1 MGWYKRPAPAVIPA
15 PIVYF
20 KIVAVKTFV
29 VVPRGA
35 YLGSMAFHCYAW
47 PCLGW
52 SVAVT
57 TSLAVWTKERSS
69 TVPTFSECNVF
80 GRLQKEMLLEWA
92 HDVHLDP
99 SSELF
104 LGVSWLAQGRSCFGS
119 IRLRSGVSEC
129 ECRWFGHWPNCEQIK
144 VFKTGNVFLVMR
156 QRCHPCFNAIAWNWN
171 GASLVSDQCWRE
183 KWEVG

>member
-1 MGWYKRPAPAVIPA
+1 MPAPAVIPA

-35 YLGSMAFHCYAW
+35 YLGSMTLHCYAGSF
-47 PCLGW
+47 LGW
-52 SVAVT
+52 SVTVSTCAWGTVALLL
-57 TSLAVWTKERSS
+57 SSCRVWTKEGLSL
-69 TVPTFSECNVF
+69 VLAFSEMELSFWN
-80 GRLQKEMLLEWA
+80 GSMKELLLEWA

-104 LGVSWLAQGRSCFGS
+104 SKSVLDSSRAVRAFGAFGFGWMS
-119 IRLRSGVSEC
+119 SGC

-144 VFKTGNVFLVMR
+144 VFKTGNVFLVR
-156 QRCHPCFNAIAWNWN
+156 R
-171 GASLVSDQCWRE
+171 
-183 KWEVG
+183 